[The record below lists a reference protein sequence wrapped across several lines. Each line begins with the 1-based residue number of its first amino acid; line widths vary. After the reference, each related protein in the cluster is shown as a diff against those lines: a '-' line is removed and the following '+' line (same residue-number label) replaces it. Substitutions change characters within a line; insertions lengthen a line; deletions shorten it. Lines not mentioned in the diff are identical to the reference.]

1 MMPGRKNY
9 VLDDVVILYRLCM
22 VYQMDAAHNM
32 SVRSVADPE
41 QKLVSLCLQS
51 RSYCIGFLKS
61 AAKIQ
66 IKNEIF
72 LRSCKKVLNLT
83 FPTGK
88 MEELTIEAKMNVV

>member
-1 MMPGRKNY
+1 M
-9 VLDDVVILYRLCM
+9 CM

-41 QKLVSLCLQS
+41 QKLVSLCLLS

-72 LRSCKKVLNLT
+72 LRSCEKDQNLT
-83 FPTGK
+83 Q
-88 MEELTIEAKMNVV
+88 E

>member
-1 MMPGRKNY
+1 M
-9 VLDDVVILYRLCM
+9 CM

-41 QKLVSLCLQS
+41 QKLVSLCLLS

-72 LRSCKKVLNLT
+72 LRSCEKVQNLT
-83 FPTGK
+83 Q
-88 MEELTIEAKMNVV
+88 EELRTRRPNRTYELTLVEGYGRGREW

>member
-9 VLDDVVILYRLCM
+9 VLDDLVILYRMCM

-41 QKLVSLCLQS
+41 QKLVSLCLLS

-72 LRSCKKVLNLT
+72 LRSCEKVQNLT
-83 FPTGK
+83 Q
-88 MEELTIEAKMNVV
+88 E

>member
-1 MMPGRKNY
+1 M
-9 VLDDVVILYRLCM
+9 CM

-41 QKLVSLCLQS
+41 QKFVSLCLLS

-72 LRSCKKVLNLT
+72 CVAAKK
-83 FPTGK
+83 FK
-88 MEELTIEAKMNVV
+88 I